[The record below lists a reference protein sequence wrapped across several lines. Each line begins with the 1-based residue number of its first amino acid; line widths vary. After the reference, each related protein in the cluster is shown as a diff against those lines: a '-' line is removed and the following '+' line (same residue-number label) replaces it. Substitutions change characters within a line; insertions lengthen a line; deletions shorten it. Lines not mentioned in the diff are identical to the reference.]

1 MIAVDAAIVDRP
13 ALFIGA
19 GLDLL
24 ARGLAKGFG
33 LIGEMRDI
41 LRLALGG

>member
-1 MIAVDAAIVDRP
+1 LIGVDAAIVDPP
-13 ALFIGA
+13 ALGTGA

-24 ARGLAKGFG
+24 AGGFAKGFG